1 MPSCFWPFC
10 LPANLNACVLACL
23 STYSLSTLLYLVST
37 YLLVCQSTYCT
48 TCLRL
53 SALYFLSCLAH
64 GPIVACILLPVF
76 YSIPFCLSAQWN
88 TCLPACEPTKYLYL
102 PAYCLPAFLPS
113 LLPIPTTSWIPAL
126 LLAYLSSCL
135 PLFMPTYIPAF
146 LTTAYRP
153 LPTCL
158 SLYLQLYGISYRRYL
173 RI

>member
-1 MPSCFWPFC
+1 MPAYLPVCPPTPCLLYCTWC
-10 LPANLNACVLACL
+10 LPTCL
-23 STYSLSTLLYLVST
+23 SAS
-37 YLLVCQSTYCT
+37 QPT

-53 SALYFLSCLAH
+53 STLYFLSCLAH
-64 GPIVACILLPVF
+64 GPLVARLLLPVY

>member
-10 LPANLNACVLACL
+10 LPANLNTCVLACL

-37 YLLVCQSTYCT
+37 YLLVCQSTYYLLTSFCT
-48 TCLRL
+48 LL
-53 SALYFLSCLAH
+53 PFLSCPRSHCCLH
-64 GPIVACILLPVF
+64 TTSCLLLHTFLPVSPME
-76 YSIPFCLSAQWN
+76 YLSSCLW
-88 TCLPACEPTKYLYL
+88 TYCTKYLYL